1 MQGENSSYSLML
13 SFQSSST
20 LLYFDYFNSEVS
32 RSPIWNSIQEKC
44 IYSPSKKFP
53 IPPFLWNFL
62 WSTPR
67 GIAKYRGSE
76 YISFTQ
82 FFREH
87 RETFVA
93 FQTQELS
100 RTGASKVAPSRLLKL
115 SFSRSYGNDRFSR
128 THRRSYIARL
138 RWNYKEYTVDGL
150 LHCSV
155 RHTSREETVRN
166 AAKRKIKR
174 EPLLFVEFSN
184 FAYNA
189 SSSSWEVIRFY
200 SHGISV
206 LFNFSFH

>member
-115 SFSRSYGNDRFSR
+115 SFSRSYGNDRSFLAYTPSLVYR
-128 THRRSYIARL
+128 AIAVKLQRIYCWWTATLFCTTHEPRGDCQECCEEKDKTRAASLCWIFKLRL
-138 RWNYKEYTVDGL
+138 
-150 LHCSV
+150 
-155 RHTSREETVRN
+155 
-166 AAKRKIKR
+166 
-174 EPLLFVEFSN
+174 
-184 FAYNA
+184 
-189 SSSSWEVIRFY
+189 
-200 SHGISV
+200 
-206 LFNFSFH
+206 